1 MPFSTKW
8 FPVRFVELRKERDR
22 GQLVGVGTEYKG
34 VSWLDLNLRGGGEI
48 GQQKFLLDKK
58 LNWSK
63 HFHHSPTFTF
73 HNLYK
78 KEKSARPFSKS
89 LNGGACTLS

>member
-8 FPVRFVELRKERDR
+8 FPVRLVELRKERDR

-34 VSWLDLNLRGGGEI
+34 VSWLDLNLRGGGSEV
-48 GQQKFLLDKK
+48 GQQKCLLAKK
-58 LNWSK
+58 L
-63 HFHHSPTFTF
+63 FHYFPTFTF

-78 KEKSARPFSKS
+78 KEKSARPLSKS

>member
-34 VSWLDLNLRGGGEI
+34 VSWLDLNLRGGGGSEI
-48 GQQKFLLDKK
+48 GQQKCLLAKK
-58 LNWSK
+58 L
-63 HFHHSPTFTF
+63 FHYFPTFT
-73 HNLYK
+73 LP
-78 KEKSARPFSKS
+78 S
-89 LNGGACTLS
+89 